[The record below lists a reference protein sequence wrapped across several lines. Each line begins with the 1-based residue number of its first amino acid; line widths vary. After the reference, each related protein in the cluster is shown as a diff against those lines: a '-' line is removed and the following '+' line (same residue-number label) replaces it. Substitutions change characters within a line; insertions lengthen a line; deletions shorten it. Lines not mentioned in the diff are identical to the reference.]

1 MYDIPLCVVIECM
14 WHRERERERERCVA
28 VNVWHI
34 VQIVECMG
42 VCVMLDRQN
51 VYFVMFVTLVCLC
64 VSRCG
69 CACVDV
75 FVPKAI
81 LICCP
86 V

>member
-1 MYDIPLCVVIECM
+1 MGSVYCVTEVVQ
-14 WHRERERERERCVA
+14 RERCVA

-64 VSRCG
+64 ERERERERERES
-69 CACVDV
+69 
-75 FVPKAI
+75 
-81 LICCP
+81 
-86 V
+86 

>member
-1 MYDIPLCVVIECM
+1 MYVAP
-14 WHRERERERERCVA
+14 REGERERERCVA

-64 VSRCG
+64 ERERERRG
-69 CACVDV
+69 E
-75 FVPKAI
+75 
-81 LICCP
+81 
-86 V
+86 